1 MGSRFRGGAVVTLAF
16 CTLALFG
23 LAYAILAL
31 NQKIERTERRRCREQ
46 LLDRLHRTGQVTRW

>member
-1 MGSRFRGGAVVTLAF
+1 VVDRVTLAF